1 MLGPVFSMGLIGVMI
16 GSHSLDARWSVPH
29 VIRLSG
35 LPAIGSAILILAI
48 SLLWKARARNAGGDE
63 LDSLSLDPRDQE
75 A

>member
-1 MLGPVFSMGLIGVMI
+1 MPWSSGRSACAGAL
-16 GSHSLDARWSVPH
+16 LDAPWSAAH

-35 LPAIGSAILILAI
+35 LQAICSAILILAI

-63 LDSLSLDPRDQE
+63 LGSLSLDPRDQE

>member
-1 MLGPVFSMGLIGVMI
+1 LRRRAGAL
-16 GSHSLDARWSVPH
+16 LDAHWSVAH
-29 VIRLSG
+29 VIRLSR
-35 LPAIGSAILILAI
+35 LPAICSAILILAI